1 MINTNLRY
9 LKVREGAYCMS
20 NLCESCG
27 NNQSCSIRSQA
38 NLICTD
44 YQPALPFKSF
54 AGTETSFNTFRL
66 GAAWSKRVQPGQ
78 LVGLINS
85 RLEKEGEARVT
96 AVHCGDKL
104 RMLEL
109 HAARNHLMLAKPH
122 SDPAIELARLLR
134 NLYGGGF
141 FAKAGFLTVIDLE
154 RL

>member
-1 MINTNLRY
+1 MINPNLRY
-9 LKVREGAYCMS
+9 LRVKEGAYCMS

-27 NNQSCSIRSQA
+27 NNQSCSIRSEA

-44 YQPALPFKSF
+44 YQPVLPFKTL
-54 AGTETSFNTFRL
+54 AGTESLFNTFRL

-78 LVGLINS
+78 SIALINPK
-85 RLEKEGEARVT
+85 LEKVGEARVIE
-96 AVHCGDKL
+96 VHCGDKL
-104 RMLEL
+104 HMLEV

-122 SDPAIELARLLR
+122 QDPAVELARLLR